1 MNFSNTASV
10 NKRWA
15 WISKAQGG
23 VNFSTNQS
31 FFNSFVAGGMAPIMR
46 NQVMFAG
53 LREGEIVSE
62 SMVSAHMGPRYNPF
76 GKMYVTITGSALV
89 YDFIKKDKEVLDTK
103 WMFGAGMTFAYDL
116 PIGPLEFSLMW
127 NNKNGGLGTY
137 LNLGFPF
144 KL

>member
-1 MNFSNTASV
+1 MNFSNTASMS
-10 NKRWA
+10 KRWA
-15 WISKAQGG
+15 WISRIQGG
-23 VNFSTNQS
+23 VNFSKNQS
-31 FFNSFVAGGMAPIMR
+31 FLNPFVAGGMAPTMR

-62 SMVSAHMGPRYNPF
+62 SMATAHIGPRYNPF
-76 GKMYVTITGSALV
+76 GKLYITLAGSALV
-89 YDFIKKDKEVLDTK
+89 YDFIDKDKEPADTK

-116 PIGPLEFSLMW
+116 PIGPLEFTLMW
-127 NNKNGGLGTY
+127 NNKNAGLGTY